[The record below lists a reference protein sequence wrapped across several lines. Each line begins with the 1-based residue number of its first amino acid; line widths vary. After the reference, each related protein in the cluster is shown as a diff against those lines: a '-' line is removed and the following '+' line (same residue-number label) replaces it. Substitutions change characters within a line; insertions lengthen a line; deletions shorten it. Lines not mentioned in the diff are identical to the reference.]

1 MKRTLVFTR
10 TITQEI
16 RKEVDLPPHIT
27 YEDIRDIANEMY
39 AAMVEGDNERFDT
52 NVSETTE
59 GLILDE
65 HNREIECFE

>member
-1 MKRTLVFTR
+1 
-10 TITQEI
+10 
-16 RKEVDLPPHIT
+16 
-27 YEDIRDIANEMY
+27 MY